1 MGSIAHSSLDILLQ
15 RTSIQFEGGSARLLE
30 DKFAKENLIKTL
42 RELTSALETPE
53 DHIQRVVFFPS
64 TYACARIAIDLKL
77 FNIIADTEGNITS
90 KDLAA
95 KTGAEEQLL
104 VRVLRPLTF
113 AGLVIEAGDRTYAA
127 NEVTK
132 HLKGPSVQAGMIHF
146 FDAGLRS
153 LSYMPEYFRNN
164 GYKLPSDSVSG
175 PLQFAFNTPLESY
188 AFWNTMPAFAD
199 NFNTF
204 MAGKMG
210 AGKTGQTWENTYPVK
225 TNIIDGFDEKIS
237 SAMFVDIAGGRGHEV
252 GQLKASF
259 PDAPGKFIL
268 QDLPAV
274 IDDVKDLDCS
284 IERMK
289 YNFFEPQPIKGS
301 RSYFMANI
309 MHNWTDADCKKILE
323 NVAKVMVKG
332 YSRLL
337 LSDHILPSTGC
348 SLPSFG
354 RDIGMLSL
362 HGGVERSE
370 NQWTALLESAGLKVV
385 QFYHLERGE
394 GLVEAVLHD

>member
-1 MGSIAHSSLDILLQ
+1 MGSIAQSSLDTLLQ
-15 RTSIQFEGGSARLLE
+15 SASLQIQGGSTLLLE
-30 DKFAKENLIKTL
+30 DNLRKEKLLQTL

-53 DHIQRVVFFPS
+53 DHVQRVVFFPS
-64 TYACARIAIDLKL
+64 AYACARIAIDLKL
-77 FNIIADTEGNITS
+77 FNIIAETETNVTS

-113 AGLVIEAGDRTYAA
+113 AGLVTEAGDRTYAA
-127 NEVTK
+127 NAVTK
-132 HLKGPSVQAGMIHF
+132 HLMGPSVQAGMIHF

-175 PLQFAFNTPLESY
+175 PLQFAFKTPLESY

-210 AGKTGQTWENTYPVK
+210 AGKTGQSWEKAYPVK
-225 TNIIDGFDEKIS
+225 ENIIDGFDEHIS
-237 SAMFVDIAGGRGHEV
+237 NAVFVDIAGGRGHEV
-252 GQLKASF
+252 GQLRANF
-259 PDAPGKFIL
+259 RDAPGRFIL

-289 YNFFEPQPIKGS
+289 HNFFEPQPVHGA
-301 RSYFMANI
+301 RTYFMANI
-309 MHNWTDADCKKILE
+309 MHNWPDADCKKILG
-323 NVAKVMVKG
+323 NVANVMVKG
-332 YSRLL
+332 YSKLL

-370 NQWTALLESAGLKVV
+370 SQWASLLESVGLKVV

-394 GLVEAVLHD
+394 GLVEAVLQD